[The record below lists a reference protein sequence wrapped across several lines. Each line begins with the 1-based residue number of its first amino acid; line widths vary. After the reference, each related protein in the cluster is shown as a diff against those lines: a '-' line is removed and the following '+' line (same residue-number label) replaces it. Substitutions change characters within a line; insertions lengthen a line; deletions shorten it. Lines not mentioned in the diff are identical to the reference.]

1 LKIAL
6 SNLFNLQSPNLF
18 IMMHT
23 DALSIDYARE
33 LDRRDPLAGFRGRF
47 VFADPDLIYMD
58 GNSLG
63 RLPKA
68 TVPLLDD
75 VVQRQ
80 WGERLIRGWNE
91 GWMDLAGRVGGKIA
105 RLIGAQSDEV
115 LISDATSVNL
125 FKLATAALQAR
136 PGRHKIVTDDLNFP
150 SDLYVLQGVCE
161 LADRPCELVVLP
173 SPDGVHGPVAALAE
187 AIDDDTALVALT
199 HTVFKSAYRYD
210 MDAVT
215 RLAHDAG
222 ALMLWDLSHTAG
234 SVPVDLNRAGADL
247 AVGCTYKYLN
257 GGPGSPAFLYVKASL
272 QETLQN
278 PIRGWMGQRD
288 LFDFGLSY
296 SPAPGLQHFLTG
308 TPPVLSI
315 SAIEPG
321 VDLLLEA
328 GMSNLRAKSVQ
339 QTEYLIHLWERLLE
353 PLGFSLNS
361 PRDAERRGSHVSVGH
376 PDGWRIAQALINDMH
391 VLPDFRKP
399 DNIRIGVAPIYT
411 TFEDIYQTMT
421 RLQRIME
428 EGLHERY
435 AAEFG
440 LVT

>member
-1 LKIAL
+1 
-6 SNLFNLQSPNLF
+6 
-18 IMMHT
+18 MMHT

-68 TVPLLDD
+68 TVPHLDD

-91 GWMDLAGRVGGKIA
+91 HWMELAGRVGGKIA
-105 RLIGAQSDEV
+105 RLIGAQADEV

-136 PGRHKIVTDDLNFP
+136 PDRHKIVTDDLNFP

-161 LADRPCELVVLP
+161 QADRPCELVVLP
-173 SPDGVHGPVAALAE
+173 SPDGVHGPAEALAE

-210 MDAVT
+210 MGAVT
-215 RLAHDAG
+215 RLAHEAG
-222 ALMLWDLSHTAG
+222 ALMLWDLSHSVG
-234 SVPVDLNRAGADL
+234 SVPVDLNGAGADL
-247 AVGCTYKYLN
+247 AVGCTYKYFN

-272 QETLQN
+272 QEALQN

-288 LFDFGLSY
+288 IFDFGLSY
-296 SPAPGLQHFLTG
+296 SPAPGLQRFLTG
-308 TPPVLSI
+308 TSPVLSI
-315 SAIEPG
+315 AAIEPG

-328 GMSNLRAKSVQ
+328 GMDRLRAKSVQ
-339 QTEYLIHLWERLLE
+339 QTEYLIQLWARLLE
-353 PLGFSLNS
+353 PVGFTLNS
-361 PRDAERRGSHVSVGH
+361 PRDAQQRGSHVSLGH
-376 PDGWRIAQALINDMH
+376 PDGWRIAQALISDMR

-399 DNIRIGVAPIYT
+399 DNIRIGVVPIYT
-411 TFEDIYQTMT
+411 SFKDVYQTML
-421 RLQRIME
+421 RLRRIVD
-428 EGLHERY
+428 EGLHQRY
-435 AAEFG
+435 DAGFG
-440 LVT
+440 MVT